1 MNANGIDCSEFTD
14 LAPEL
19 ALGILSGNERAIALG
34 HLGACPACRDQLD
47 DLARVADHLL
57 LLSPAK
63 EPPIG
68 FESRVLARLESAG
81 AAPTPPVRRRR
92 APTRRLLAMAAAAA
106 IVVGGV
112 TGGLL
117 AANQGSSREQAT
129 VVSKVVWAG
138 KSTCQMV
145 VLAPIEKG
153 GPSVVMIRMHEVG
166 SDDDGPYPIFVEPV
180 NGSELVQVGTVM
192 VHNGVG
198 MRGFPVPGTVG
209 KIKAIVVQDS
219 SSPKVLY
226 RATFPAI

>member
-1 MNANGIDCSEFTD
+1 MNANGIDCSEFTG

-19 ALGILSGNERAIALG
+19 ALGILSGNERATALG
-34 HLGACPACRDQLD
+34 HLGACPACREQLD
-47 DLARVADHLL
+47 DLAGVADHLL

-68 FESRVLARLESAG
+68 FESRVLARLQSEG
-81 AAPTPPVRRRR
+81 AVPTSPVRRGW
-92 APTRRLLAMAAAAA
+92 APTRRLLAMAAAAV
-106 IVVGGV
+106 IVLGGV

-117 AANQGSSREQAT
+117 AANQGGSSKPAT
-129 VVSKVVWAG
+129 VVSRVVWAG

-145 VLAPIEKG
+145 VLAPIDAS
-153 GPSVVMIRMHEVG
+153 GPTVVMIRMHEVG
-166 SDDDGPYPIFVEPV
+166 TDDDGPYPIYVEPA
-180 NGSELVQVGTVM
+180 NGSPSVQVGQVM
-192 VHNGVG
+192 VHNGQG
-198 MRGFPVPGTVG
+198 MRGFNVPANVG

>member
-1 MNANGIDCSEFTD
+1 MNANGIDCTEFTD

-19 ALGILSGNERAIALG
+19 ALGILSGNERAVALG
-34 HLGACPACRDQLD
+34 HLGSCAACREQLD
-47 DLARVADHLL
+47 HLAGVADHLL
-57 LLSPAK
+57 LLSPSK

-68 FESRVLARLESAG
+68 FESRVLARLQSEG
-81 AAPTPPVRRRR
+81 AAPAPPRRRR
-92 APTRRLLAMAAAAA
+92 WAPTRRLLAIAAAAA
-106 IVVGGV
+106 ILLGGV
-112 TGGLL
+112 TGGLIG
-117 AANQGSSREQAT
+117 ANQGSTRKQAT

-153 GPSVVMIRMHEVG
+153 GPTVVMIRMHEVG
-166 SDDDGPYPIFVEPV
+166 SDDDGPYPVFVEPV
-180 NGSELVQVGTVM
+180 TGDESVQVGSVI

-198 MRGFPVPGTVG
+198 MRGFPVPGPVG